1 MVGFRV
7 LYGAAI
13 YRIGFLTVARRLARF
28 PPPTLYPPAP
38 VSTPNAPVPCA
49 PACGGEVSPGC
60 NSASR
65 GIDSAQLLRAAI
77 GTAELAPGDKVPSEH
92 ELGPGLTAL
101 LRLGSAAAGW

>member
-77 GTAELAPGDKVPSEH
+77 GTPHLAPGDKLPREH
-92 ELGPGLTAL
+92 QLAPRLTAL
-101 LRLGSAAAGW
+101 PPLVSPSAGP

>member
-60 NSASR
+60 NSAGR
-65 GIDSAQLLRAAI
+65 GVDSAQRLRAAR
-77 GTAELAPGDKVPSEH
+77 APAALWPRARGPR
-92 ELGPGLTAL
+92 GPGPGPAWPP
-101 LRLGSAAAGW
+101 RL